1 MDDIPIYG
9 VVHNDVTA
17 FNFAC
22 FTDDHPKHVACAR
35 TPFAGG
41 GPSTSIALSNQT
53 WTMRVPEPRRAYI
66 RFSATIC

>member
-35 TPFAGG
+35 TSFTGG
-41 GPSTSIALSNQT
+41 GSSTSIALSNQIR
-53 WTMRVPEPRRAYI
+53 TMGVPKPRRAYI
-66 RFSATIC
+66 GFSATIC